1 MNKLILDKEFR
12 GKLLLAFVEN
22 IHKEFAQEFDIFA
35 LYLIFKLEIIG
46 LFPEIEHTLL
56 KFEATSGS
64 LTLAQQ
70 YIIFQIKNTLKR
82 ILNEKNL
89 ATEYV
94 RVEKAIL

>member
-1 MNKLILDKEFR
+1 M
-12 GKLLLAFVEN
+12 
-22 IHKEFAQEFDIFA
+22 
-35 LYLIFKLEIIG
+35 FKLEIIG
-46 LFPEIEHTLL
+46 IFPEIENALL
-56 KFEATSGS
+56 KFEATSAS

-70 YIIFQIKNTLKR
+70 YVIFQIKITLKR